1 MFEVYNKKTGSV
13 YKKDIQSNDEA
24 LLYLV
29 DARKQF
35 RGIISEE
42 LWEIRKMRNNMD

>member
-24 LLYLV
+24 LLYLC

-35 RGIISEE
+35 RGIIDQE
-42 LWEIRKMRNNMD
+42 LWTIRRKRNNMD

>member
-24 LLYLV
+24 CYIYAMQENNL
-29 DARKQF
+29 
-35 RGIISEE
+35 EE
-42 LWEIRKMRNNMD
+42 